1 MSNPG
6 MVCAMAEYIED
17 LEVHA
22 VGNRVTV
29 SSGGPLS
36 SRRMAVSARVDVETG
51 EVSFYVDPKLIHVLR
66 KD

>member
-1 MSNPG
+1 MT
-6 MVCAMAEYIED
+6 EYIED

-36 SRRMAVSARVDVETG
+36 SRSMAVSARVDVETG
-51 EVSFYVDPKLIHVLR
+51 EVRFFVDPKLVHVLR
-66 KD
+66 PD

>member
-1 MSNPG
+1 
-6 MVCAMAEYIED
+6 MAEYIED

-36 SRRMAVSARVDVETG
+36 SRRMAVSARVVVETG
-51 EVSFYVDPKLIHVLR
+51 VVSFYVHPKLIRGLR
-66 KD
+66 QD